1 MIGPLNI
8 GIVGGSIAGCSAA
21 ILLGREGH
29 NVRVFER
36 SRSGLVGRGGGIA
49 TPGPV
54 LESLI
59 EQDIVDSDFPH
70 LSASAMPFVVR
81 TSAHERFGYTPWE
94 MPLNLKAFHWGVLWN
109 NLRKRVP
116 DDVYHRGHQ
125 VVDAKANDAESVT
138 LQFKDGSEADFDL
151 VLFADGYQSLGRRL
165 LFPEISLIYR
175 GYMLWRGLL
184 AEREMDDSA
193 SLGSKVPR
201 LSYSDLPGHLV
212 VYFVP
217 NHDDA
222 VEEGNRIFNWA
233 AYIPIPEVE
242 LPAFMIDR
250 DGSFREGAVP
260 PGAMRLEEEDR
271 LKRLM
276 RENLPT
282 YYGDIV
288 AKTQNT
294 YVQLIY
300 TVPLPA
306 YHQGRTCLIGD
317 AGIVAQPF
325 TGSGVFKGYN
335 NVKDLLQA
343 LNSYETLE
351 DALQYWGKEQVRIG
365 NRLLALGEQ
374 MEQAFIWLTL
384 DLAAADATTTATW
397 WKDAVTFPEEF
408 TYAASE
414 S

>member
-1 MIGPLNI
+1 MISPLNI

-21 ILLGREGH
+21 ILLSREGH

-81 TSAHERFGYTPWE
+81 TSAHERYGYTPWE
-94 MPLNLKAFHWGVLWN
+94 MPLNLKAFHWGALWN
-109 NLRKRVP
+109 NLRERVP
-116 DDVYHRGHQ
+116 DEIYHRGHQ
-125 VVDAKANDAESVT
+125 VVNAKTTDAESVT

-165 LFPEISLIYR
+165 LFPQVSLNYR

-184 AEREMDDSA
+184 AERKMDDST

-201 LSYSDLPGHLV
+201 LSYTDLPGHLV

-217 NHDDA
+217 NHDGA
-222 VEEGNRIFNWA
+222 IEEGNRIFNWA

-242 LPAFMIDR
+242 LPGFMIDR
-250 DGSFREGAVP
+250 DGLFRDGAIP
-260 PGAMRLEEEDR
+260 PGGVRLEEEDR
-271 LKRLM
+271 LKQLM
-276 RENLPT
+276 RENLPA
-282 YYGDIV
+282 YYGDII

-300 TVPLPA
+300 TVRLPA
-306 YHQGRTCLIGD
+306 YYHGRICLIGD

-351 DALQYWGKEQVRIG
+351 DALQYWGKAQVRIG
-365 NRLLALGEQ
+365 NHLLALGEQ
-374 MEQAFIWLTL
+374 MEQAFIWNTL
-384 DLAAADATTTATW
+384 NLATADATTTANW